1 MLAFLDSLPI
11 LVQLV
16 KLGLYFA
23 CAVFTSL
30 AIYQRVRHNRVSLF
44 VALPALITLLPVSC
58 LLVASLVTDD
68 IEYDPWISSS
78 EKLVGVYQGNGQ
90 TLTLRADGTYSATGF
105 TELKSGIWSNY
116 DWYLH
121 LSNCQLIEPR
131 VITRN
136 GILCIAPYYRDE
148 DGPPGPLLEKQS
160 DP

>member
-30 AIYQRVRHNRVSLF
+30 AIYQRVRHNRFSLF

-78 EKLVGVYQGNGQ
+78 EKLVGVYQGNDQ
-90 TLTLRADGTYSATGF
+90 TLTLRADGTY
-105 TELKSGIWSNY
+105 
-116 DWYLH
+116 
-121 LSNCQLIEPR
+121 
-131 VITRN
+131 
-136 GILCIAPYYRDE
+136 
-148 DGPPGPLLEKQS
+148 
-160 DP
+160 